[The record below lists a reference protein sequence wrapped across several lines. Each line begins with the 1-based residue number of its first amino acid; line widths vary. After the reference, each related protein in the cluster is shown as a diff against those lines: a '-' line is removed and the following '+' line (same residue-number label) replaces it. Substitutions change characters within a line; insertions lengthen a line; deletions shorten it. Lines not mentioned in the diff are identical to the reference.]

1 MNIKMDIIDA
11 DIRILIFCFS
21 FKIVKNIKLQK
32 VQRICLAP
40 YQTLN

>member
-21 FKIVKNIKLQK
+21 FKIVKNRQL
-32 VQRICLAP
+32 
-40 YQTLN
+40 